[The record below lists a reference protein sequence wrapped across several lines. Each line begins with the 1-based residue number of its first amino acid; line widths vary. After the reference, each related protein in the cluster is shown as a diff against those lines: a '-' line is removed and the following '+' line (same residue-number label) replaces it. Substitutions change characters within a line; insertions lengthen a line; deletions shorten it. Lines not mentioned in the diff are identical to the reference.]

1 MRTLSD
7 NIYLICHQEKPTEH
21 KTMKKFRKQD
31 SEKYFEEK
39 KPVRLVDTQEYM
51 EMIRAL
57 LEDGQEVS
65 MIVTGNSM
73 RPFLKHRRDKICMKK
88 TDRKLRKGDIVFY
101 RRENGQYV
109 MHRILKCGDQSYT
122 LLGDGQIVPESGIR
136 QEQIF
141 ARITKVQVRGKW
153 IGPENFRWRFFE
165 HIWIR
170 FCGIRKLGLSFSSKV
185 QNLKKS
191 SKEIHNETVRA
202 AGKWKDGTFQEIF
215 DDWKWILHYSVRYRW
230 TIFFY
235 TFLGMVSTSLGLL
248 SSIAGKYLIDIV
260 TGYQMNKAG
269 MIFGVMAGSFAVSLI
284 LNGGISRIM
293 VKLNTNISNDIRAD
307 LFEQILD
314 VSWLGLSKYQNG
326 DMLSRFNQDIETV
339 GSNAVSWLPAVVI
352 AFYHFLATFL
362 VLFYYDKVM
371 AGIALGSAP
380 FVVLMSQF
388 MMKKQ
393 RDCQKKVREMSSRM
407 MTFEAETFY
416 NMDMIKSLGIS
427 LHCSTCLKKLQ
438 EQYKKITLDYNL
450 FSIKTKAV
458 LSVVGM
464 AIQFTAFG
472 YCLFRLWT
480 HAITYGTMTLFLQQR
495 NSLSGAF
502 QNLVSI
508 IPSFLNSSVSAHR
521 LRELTELP
529 KEIHSMQNQKD
540 LFLTKGGLEVR
551 LENVT
556 FSYTKGKQVFRESDF
571 CACPGE
577 IVALV
582 GTSGE
587 GKTTLLRL
595 ILGLIEPDTGKAI
608 LKAQDKTE
616 QKLNADT
623 RVCFSYVPQGNTLLA
638 GSIAENLS
646 IAKEGASREEMK
658 TALEMACAWEFVKKL
673 PEGLETKLGER
684 GKGLSEGQSQRIAI
698 ARALLRNAPVILL
711 DEATSALDEETE
723 KKLLKNILEKAP
735 EKTCIVTTHR
745 PGVLRLCRRVYRVED
760 GKIAEQKQDFSGQ
773 SDCRTV
779 RHRNFS
785 G

>member
-73 RPFLKHRRDKICMKK
+73 RPFLKHGRDKICMKK

-153 IGPENFRWRFFE
+153 IEPENFRWRFFE

-170 FCGIRKLGLSFSSKV
+170 FCGIRKLGFSFSSKV

-191 SKEIHNETVRA
+191 SKEIHNETIRA

-235 TFLGMVSTSLGLL
+235 TFLGTVSTSLGLL

-314 VSWLGLSKYQNG
+314 VSWLELNKYQNG

-458 LSVVGM
+458 LSVLGM

-529 KEIHSMQNQKD
+529 KEIHSIQNQKD

-608 LKAQDKTE
+608 LKAQDGTE

-673 PEGLETKLGER
+673 QEGLETKLGER

-760 GKIAEQKQDFSGQ
+760 GKIAEM
-773 SDCRTV
+773 SDLGEERK
-779 RHRNFS
+779 
-785 G
+785 

>member
-73 RPFLKHRRDKICMKK
+73 RPFLKHGRDKICMKK

-248 SSIAGKYLIDIV
+248 SSIAGKYLIDII

-284 LNGGISRIM
+284 LNGGM
-293 VKLNTNISNDIRAD
+293 
-307 LFEQILD
+307 
-314 VSWLGLSKYQNG
+314 
-326 DMLSRFNQDIETV
+326 
-339 GSNAVSWLPAVVI
+339 
-352 AFYHFLATFL
+352 
-362 VLFYYDKVM
+362 YY
-371 AGIALGSAP
+371 
-380 FVVLMSQF
+380 
-388 MMKKQ
+388 
-393 RDCQKKVREMSSRM
+393 
-407 MTFEAETFY
+407 
-416 NMDMIKSLGIS
+416 
-427 LHCSTCLKKLQ
+427 
-438 EQYKKITLDYNL
+438 
-450 FSIKTKAV
+450 
-458 LSVVGM
+458 
-464 AIQFTAFG
+464 
-472 YCLFRLWT
+472 
-480 HAITYGTMTLFLQQR
+480 
-495 NSLSGAF
+495 
-502 QNLVSI
+502 
-508 IPSFLNSSVSAHR
+508 
-521 LRELTELP
+521 
-529 KEIHSMQNQKD
+529 
-540 LFLTKGGLEVR
+540 
-551 LENVT
+551 
-556 FSYTKGKQVFRESDF
+556 
-571 CACPGE
+571 
-577 IVALV
+577 
-582 GTSGE
+582 
-587 GKTTLLRL
+587 
-595 ILGLIEPDTGKAI
+595 
-608 LKAQDKTE
+608 
-616 QKLNADT
+616 
-623 RVCFSYVPQGNTLLA
+623 
-638 GSIAENLS
+638 
-646 IAKEGASREEMK
+646 
-658 TALEMACAWEFVKKL
+658 
-673 PEGLETKLGER
+673 
-684 GKGLSEGQSQRIAI
+684 
-698 ARALLRNAPVILL
+698 
-711 DEATSALDEETE
+711 
-723 KKLLKNILEKAP
+723 
-735 EKTCIVTTHR
+735 
-745 PGVLRLCRRVYRVED
+745 
-760 GKIAEQKQDFSGQ
+760 GKIEYEHQQ
-773 SDCRTV
+773 
-779 RHRNFS
+779 
-785 G
+785 

>member
-1 MRTLSD
+1 MSAFADQNHAPSLTCVRLE
-7 NIYLICHQEKPTEH
+7 LICHQEKPTEH

-73 RPFLKHRRDKICMKK
+73 RPFLKHGRDKICMKK

-153 IGPENFRWRFFE
+153 IGSENFRWRFFE

-293 VKLNTNISNDIRAD
+293 VKLNTNISNDIRED

-314 VSWLGLSKYQNG
+314 VSWLELSKYQNG

-464 AIQFTAFG
+464 AVQFTAFG

-608 LKAQDKTE
+608 LKAQDGTE

-673 PEGLETKLGER
+673 QEGLETKLGER

-760 GKIAEQKQDFSGQ
+760 GKIAEM
-773 SDCRTV
+773 SDLGEERK
-779 RHRNFS
+779 
-785 G
+785 

>member
-1 MRTLSD
+1 
-7 NIYLICHQEKPTEH
+7 
-21 KTMKKFRKQD
+21 MKKFRKQD

-73 RPFLKHRRDKICMKK
+73 RPFLKHGRDKICMKK

-141 ARITKVQVRGKW
+141 ASITKVQVRGKW

-170 FCGIRKLGLSFSSKV
+170 FCGIRKLGFSFSSKV

-235 TFLGMVSTSLGLL
+235 TFLGTVSTSLGLL

-314 VSWLGLSKYQNG
+314 VSWLELSKYQNG

-458 LSVVGM
+458 LSVLGM
-464 AIQFTAFG
+464 AVQFTAFG

-529 KEIHSMQNQKD
+529 KEIHSIQNQKD

-608 LKAQDKTE
+608 LKAQDGTE

-673 PEGLETKLGER
+673 QEGLETKLGER

-745 PGVLRLCRRVYRVED
+745 PGVLRLCRRVYRVEN
-760 GKIAEQKQDFSGQ
+760 GKIAEM
-773 SDCRTV
+773 SDLGEKRK
-779 RHRNFS
+779 
-785 G
+785 

>member
-1 MRTLSD
+1 
-7 NIYLICHQEKPTEH
+7 
-21 KTMKKFRKQD
+21 MKKFRKQD

-73 RPFLKHRRDKICMKK
+73 RPFLKHGRDKICMKK

-191 SKEIHNETVRA
+191 SKEIHNETIRA

-235 TFLGMVSTSLGLL
+235 TFLGTVSTSLGLL

-314 VSWLGLSKYQNG
+314 VSWLELNKYQNG

-458 LSVVGM
+458 LSVLGM
-464 AIQFTAFG
+464 AVQFTAFG

-608 LKAQDKTE
+608 LKAQDGTE

-623 RVCFSYVPQGNTLLA
+623 RLCFSYVPQGNTLLA

-760 GKIAEQKQDFSGQ
+760 GKIAEM
-773 SDCRTV
+773 SDLGEKRK
-779 RHRNFS
+779 
-785 G
+785 

>member
-1 MRTLSD
+1 
-7 NIYLICHQEKPTEH
+7 
-21 KTMKKFRKQD
+21 MKKFRKQD

-73 RPFLKHRRDKICMKK
+73 RPFLKHGRDKICMKK

-109 MHRILKCGDQSYT
+109 MHRILKCRDQSYT

-153 IGPENFRWRFFE
+153 IGSENFRWRFFE

-170 FCGIRKLGLSFSSKV
+170 FWGIRKLGLSFSSKV

-235 TFLGMVSTSLGLL
+235 TFLGTVSTSLGLL

-314 VSWLGLSKYQNG
+314 VSWLELSKYQNG

-427 LHCSTCLKKLQ
+427 LRCSTCLKKLQ

-458 LSVVGM
+458 LSVLGM
-464 AIQFTAFG
+464 AVQFTAFG

-556 FSYTKGKQVFRESDF
+556 FSYIKGKQVFRESDF

-595 ILGLIEPDTGKAI
+595 ILGLIEPDTGKVI
-608 LKAQDKTE
+608 LKAQDGTE

-723 KKLLKNILEKAP
+723 EKLLKNILEKAP

-760 GKIAEQKQDFSGQ
+760 GKIAEM
-773 SDCRTV
+773 SDLGEERK
-779 RHRNFS
+779 
-785 G
+785 

>member
-1 MRTLSD
+1 
-7 NIYLICHQEKPTEH
+7 
-21 KTMKKFRKQD
+21 MKKFRKQD

-73 RPFLKHRRDKICMKK
+73 RPFLKHGRDKICMKK

-153 IGPENFRWRFFE
+153 IGSENFRWRFFE

-314 VSWLGLSKYQNG
+314 VSWLELSKYQNG

-450 FSIKTKAV
+450 FSFCT
-458 LSVVGM
+458 SPP
-464 AIQFTAFG
+464 
-472 YCLFRLWT
+472 
-480 HAITYGTMTLFLQQR
+480 GTDRASQR
-495 NSLSGAF
+495 N
-502 QNLVSI
+502 
-508 IPSFLNSSVSAHR
+508 
-521 LRELTELP
+521 T
-529 KEIHSMQNQKD
+529 
-540 LFLTKGGLEVR
+540 
-551 LENVT
+551 
-556 FSYTKGKQVFRESDF
+556 
-571 CACPGE
+571 
-577 IVALV
+577 
-582 GTSGE
+582 
-587 GKTTLLRL
+587 
-595 ILGLIEPDTGKAI
+595 
-608 LKAQDKTE
+608 
-616 QKLNADT
+616 
-623 RVCFSYVPQGNTLLA
+623 
-638 GSIAENLS
+638 
-646 IAKEGASREEMK
+646 
-658 TALEMACAWEFVKKL
+658 
-673 PEGLETKLGER
+673 
-684 GKGLSEGQSQRIAI
+684 
-698 ARALLRNAPVILL
+698 
-711 DEATSALDEETE
+711 
-723 KKLLKNILEKAP
+723 
-735 EKTCIVTTHR
+735 
-745 PGVLRLCRRVYRVED
+745 
-760 GKIAEQKQDFSGQ
+760 
-773 SDCRTV
+773 
-779 RHRNFS
+779 
-785 G
+785 

>member
-73 RPFLKHRRDKICMKK
+73 RPFLKHGRDKICMKK

-109 MHRILKCGDQSYT
+109 MHRILKCRDQSYT

-153 IGPENFRWRFFE
+153 IGSENFRWRFFE

-170 FCGIRKLGLSFSSKV
+170 FWGIRKLGLSFSSKV

-235 TFLGMVSTSLGLL
+235 TFLGTVSTSLGLL

-314 VSWLGLSKYQNG
+314 VSWLELSKYQNG

-427 LHCSTCLKKLQ
+427 LRCSTCLKKLQ

-458 LSVVGM
+458 LSVLGM
-464 AIQFTAFG
+464 AVQFTAFG

-556 FSYTKGKQVFRESDF
+556 FSYIKGKQVFRESDF

-595 ILGLIEPDTGKAI
+595 ILGLIEPDTGKVI
-608 LKAQDKTE
+608 LKAQDGTE

-723 KKLLKNILEKAP
+723 EKLLKNILEKAP

-760 GKIAEQKQDFSGQ
+760 GKIAEM
-773 SDCRTV
+773 SDLGEERK
-779 RHRNFS
+779 
-785 G
+785 

>member
-1 MRTLSD
+1 
-7 NIYLICHQEKPTEH
+7 
-21 KTMKKFRKQD
+21 MKKFRKQD

-73 RPFLKHRRDKICMKK
+73 RPFLKHGRDKICMKK

-109 MHRILKCGDQSYT
+109 MHRILKCRDQSYT

-153 IGPENFRWRFFE
+153 IGSENFRWRFFE

-170 FCGIRKLGLSFSSKV
+170 FWGIRKLGLSFSSKV

-235 TFLGMVSTSLGLL
+235 TFLGTVSTSLGLL

-314 VSWLGLSKYQNG
+314 VSWLELSKYQNG

-427 LHCSTCLKKLQ
+427 LRCSTCLKKLQ

-458 LSVVGM
+458 LSVLGM
-464 AIQFTAFG
+464 AVQFTAFG

-529 KEIHSMQNQKD
+529 KEIHSIQNQKD

-595 ILGLIEPDTGKAI
+595 ILGLIEPDTGKVI
-608 LKAQDKTE
+608 LKAQDGTE

-723 KKLLKNILEKAP
+723 EKLLKNILEKAP

-760 GKIAEQKQDFSGQ
+760 GKIAEM
-773 SDCRTV
+773 SDLGEERK
-779 RHRNFS
+779 
-785 G
+785 

>member
-73 RPFLKHRRDKICMKK
+73 RPFLKHGRDKICMKK

-109 MHRILKCGDQSYT
+109 MHRILKCRDQSYT

-153 IGPENFRWRFFE
+153 IGSENFRWRFFE

-170 FCGIRKLGLSFSSKV
+170 FWGIRKLGLSFSSKV

-235 TFLGMVSTSLGLL
+235 TFLGTVSTSLGLL

-314 VSWLGLSKYQNG
+314 VSWLELSKYQNG

-427 LHCSTCLKKLQ
+427 LRCSTCLKKLQ

-458 LSVVGM
+458 LSVLGM
-464 AIQFTAFG
+464 AVQFTAFG

-529 KEIHSMQNQKD
+529 KEIHSIQNQKD

-595 ILGLIEPDTGKAI
+595 ILGLIEPDTGKVI
-608 LKAQDKTE
+608 LKAQDGTE

-723 KKLLKNILEKAP
+723 EKLLKNILEKAP

-760 GKIAEQKQDFSGQ
+760 GKIAEM
-773 SDCRTV
+773 SDLGEERK
-779 RHRNFS
+779 
-785 G
+785 

>member
-1 MRTLSD
+1 
-7 NIYLICHQEKPTEH
+7 
-21 KTMKKFRKQD
+21 MKKFRKQD

-73 RPFLKHRRDKICMKK
+73 RPFLKHGRDKICMKK

-170 FCGIRKLGLSFSSKV
+170 FCGIRKLGFSFSSKV

-191 SKEIHNETVRA
+191 SKEIHNETIRA

-235 TFLGMVSTSLGLL
+235 TFLGTVSTSLGLL

-314 VSWLGLSKYQNG
+314 VSWLELNKYQNG

-458 LSVVGM
+458 LSVLGM

-529 KEIHSMQNQKD
+529 KEIHSIQNQKD

-608 LKAQDKTE
+608 LKAQDGTE

-673 PEGLETKLGER
+673 QEGLETKLGER

-723 KKLLKNILEKAP
+723 KQLLKNILEKAP

-760 GKIAEQKQDFSGQ
+760 GKIAEM
-773 SDCRTV
+773 SDLGEERK
-779 RHRNFS
+779 
-785 G
+785 

>member
-1 MRTLSD
+1 
-7 NIYLICHQEKPTEH
+7 
-21 KTMKKFRKQD
+21 MKKFRKQD

-73 RPFLKHRRDKICMKK
+73 RPFLKHGRDKICMKK

-101 RRENGQYV
+101 RCENGQYV

-170 FCGIRKLGLSFSSKV
+170 FCGIRKLGFSFSSKV

-191 SKEIHNETVRA
+191 SKEIHNETIRA

-235 TFLGMVSTSLGLL
+235 TFLGTVSTSLGLL

-314 VSWLGLSKYQNG
+314 VSWLELNKYQNG

-458 LSVVGM
+458 LSVLGM

-529 KEIHSMQNQKD
+529 KEIHSIQNQKD

-608 LKAQDKTE
+608 LKAQDGTE

-673 PEGLETKLGER
+673 QEGLETKLGER

-760 GKIAEQKQDFSGQ
+760 GKIAEM
-773 SDCRTV
+773 SDLGEERK
-779 RHRNFS
+779 
-785 G
+785 

>member
-73 RPFLKHRRDKICMKK
+73 RPFLKHGRDKICMKK

-170 FCGIRKLGLSFSSKV
+170 FCGIRKLGFSFSSKV

-191 SKEIHNETVRA
+191 SKEIHNETIRA

-235 TFLGMVSTSLGLL
+235 TFLGTVSTSLGLL

-314 VSWLGLSKYQNG
+314 VSWLELNKYQNG

-458 LSVVGM
+458 LSVLGM

-529 KEIHSMQNQKD
+529 KEIHSIQNQKD
-540 LFLTKGGLEVR
+540 LFLKKGGLEVR

-608 LKAQDKTE
+608 LKAQDGTE

-673 PEGLETKLGER
+673 QEGLETKLGER

-760 GKIAEQKQDFSGQ
+760 GKIAEM
-773 SDCRTV
+773 SDLGEERK
-779 RHRNFS
+779 
-785 G
+785 

>member
-215 DDWKWILHYSVRYRW
+215 DDWKWILQYSVRYRW

-314 VSWLGLSKYQNG
+314 VSWLELSKYQNG

>member
-1 MRTLSD
+1 
-7 NIYLICHQEKPTEH
+7 
-21 KTMKKFRKQD
+21 MKKFRKQD

-73 RPFLKHRRDKICMKK
+73 RPFLKHGRDKICMKK

-170 FCGIRKLGLSFSSKV
+170 FCGIRKLGFSFSSKV

-191 SKEIHNETVRA
+191 SKEIHNETIRA

-235 TFLGMVSTSLGLL
+235 TFLGTVSTSLGLL

-314 VSWLGLSKYQNG
+314 VSWLELNKYQNG

-458 LSVVGM
+458 LSVLGM

-529 KEIHSMQNQKD
+529 KEIHSIQNQKD

-608 LKAQDKTE
+608 LKAQDGTE

-673 PEGLETKLGER
+673 QEGLETKLGER

-723 KKLLKNILEKAP
+723 KKLLKNILEKSTGKNLYRDNASPGGSEAVP
-735 EKTCIVTTHR
+735 ESL
-745 PGVLRLCRRVYRVED
+745 PG
-760 GKIAEQKQDFSGQ
+760 GKRK
-773 SDCRTV
+773 DCRDE
-779 RHRNFS
+779 
-785 G
+785 

>member
-73 RPFLKHRRDKICMKK
+73 RPFLKHGRDKICMKK

-170 FCGIRKLGLSFSSKV
+170 FCGIRKLGFSISSKV

-191 SKEIHNETVRA
+191 SKEIHNETIRA

-235 TFLGMVSTSLGLL
+235 TFLGTVSTSLGLL

-314 VSWLGLSKYQNG
+314 VSWLELNKYQNG

-458 LSVVGM
+458 LSVLGM

-529 KEIHSMQNQKD
+529 KEIHSIQNQKD

-608 LKAQDKTE
+608 LKAQDGTE

-673 PEGLETKLGER
+673 QEGLETKLGER

-760 GKIAEQKQDFSGQ
+760 GKIAEM
-773 SDCRTV
+773 SDLGEERK
-779 RHRNFS
+779 
-785 G
+785 

>member
-7 NIYLICHQEKPTEH
+7 NIYLAYHQEKPTEH

-73 RPFLKHRRDKICMKK
+73 RPFLKHGRDKICMKK

-170 FCGIRKLGLSFSSKV
+170 FCGIRKLGFSFSSKV

-235 TFLGMVSTSLGLL
+235 TFLGTVSTSLGLL

-314 VSWLGLSKYQNG
+314 VSWLELSKYQNG

-458 LSVVGM
+458 LSVLGM
-464 AIQFTAFG
+464 AVQFTAFG

-480 HAITYGTMTLFLQQR
+480 INCLTLHPL
-495 NSLSGAF
+495 
-502 QNLVSI
+502 
-508 IPSFLNSSVSAHR
+508 
-521 LRELTELP
+521 
-529 KEIHSMQNQKD
+529 
-540 LFLTKGGLEVR
+540 
-551 LENVT
+551 
-556 FSYTKGKQVFRESDF
+556 
-571 CACPGE
+571 
-577 IVALV
+577 
-582 GTSGE
+582 
-587 GKTTLLRL
+587 
-595 ILGLIEPDTGKAI
+595 
-608 LKAQDKTE
+608 
-616 QKLNADT
+616 
-623 RVCFSYVPQGNTLLA
+623 
-638 GSIAENLS
+638 
-646 IAKEGASREEMK
+646 
-658 TALEMACAWEFVKKL
+658 
-673 PEGLETKLGER
+673 
-684 GKGLSEGQSQRIAI
+684 
-698 ARALLRNAPVILL
+698 
-711 DEATSALDEETE
+711 
-723 KKLLKNILEKAP
+723 
-735 EKTCIVTTHR
+735 
-745 PGVLRLCRRVYRVED
+745 
-760 GKIAEQKQDFSGQ
+760 
-773 SDCRTV
+773 
-779 RHRNFS
+779 
-785 G
+785 

>member
-1 MRTLSD
+1 
-7 NIYLICHQEKPTEH
+7 
-21 KTMKKFRKQD
+21 MKKFRKQD

-73 RPFLKHRRDKICMKK
+73 RPFLKHGRDKICMKK

-170 FCGIRKLGLSFSSKV
+170 FCGIRKLGFSFSSKV

-235 TFLGMVSTSLGLL
+235 TFLGTVSTSLGLL

-314 VSWLGLSKYQNG
+314 VSWLELSKYQNG

-458 LSVVGM
+458 LSVLGM
-464 AIQFTAFG
+464 AVQFTAFG

-540 LFLTKGGLEVR
+540 LFLTKGRLEVR

-595 ILGLIEPDTGKAI
+595 ILGLIEPDTGKVI
-608 LKAQDKTE
+608 LKAQDGTE

-723 KKLLKNILEKAP
+723 EKLLKNILEKAP

-760 GKIAEQKQDFSGQ
+760 GKIAEM
-773 SDCRTV
+773 SDLGEERK
-779 RHRNFS
+779 
-785 G
+785 

>member
-1 MRTLSD
+1 
-7 NIYLICHQEKPTEH
+7 
-21 KTMKKFRKQD
+21 
-31 SEKYFEEK
+31 
-39 KPVRLVDTQEYM
+39 
-51 EMIRAL
+51 
-57 LEDGQEVS
+57 
-65 MIVTGNSM
+65 
-73 RPFLKHRRDKICMKK
+73 
-88 TDRKLRKGDIVFY
+88 
-101 RRENGQYV
+101 
-109 MHRILKCGDQSYT
+109 
-122 LLGDGQIVPESGIR
+122 
-136 QEQIF
+136 
-141 ARITKVQVRGKW
+141 
-153 IGPENFRWRFFE
+153 
-165 HIWIR
+165 
-170 FCGIRKLGLSFSSKV
+170 
-185 QNLKKS
+185 
-191 SKEIHNETVRA
+191 
-202 AGKWKDGTFQEIF
+202 
-215 DDWKWILHYSVRYRW
+215 
-230 TIFFY
+230 
-235 TFLGMVSTSLGLL
+235 
-248 SSIAGKYLIDIV
+248 
-260 TGYQMNKAG
+260 
-269 MIFGVMAGSFAVSLI
+269 
-284 LNGGISRIM
+284 
-293 VKLNTNISNDIRAD
+293 
-307 LFEQILD
+307 
-314 VSWLGLSKYQNG
+314 
-326 DMLSRFNQDIETV
+326 
-339 GSNAVSWLPAVVI
+339 
-352 AFYHFLATFL
+352 
-362 VLFYYDKVM
+362 M

-458 LSVVGM
+458 LSVLGM

-529 KEIHSMQNQKD
+529 KEIHSIQNQKD

-608 LKAQDKTE
+608 LKAQDGTE

-623 RVCFSYVPQGNTLLA
+623 RVCFSYVPQGNTILS
-638 GSIAENLS
+638 GTIAENLRMV
-646 IAKEGASREEMK
+646 KEDATEEEMIE
-658 TALEMACAWEFVKKL
+658 ALEIACAWDFVKKR
-673 PEGLETKLGER
+673 PDTINSNVGER
-684 GKGLSEGQSQRIAI
+684 GRGLSEGQAQRLSI
-698 ARALLRNAPVILL
+698 ARALLRDAPVLLL
-711 DEATSALDEETE
+711 DEATSALDVETE
-723 KKLLKNILEKAP
+723 RRVLRNIMTQKP
-735 EKTCIVTTHR
+735 NKTCIVTTHR
-745 PGVLRLCRRVYRVED
+745 PSVLNMCRRVYRVMDTRVTELSEEEAA
-760 GKIAEQKQDFSGQ
+760 KMAMDF
-773 SDCRTV
+773 
-779 RHRNFS
+779 
-785 G
+785 

>member
-73 RPFLKHRRDKICMKK
+73 RPFLKHGRDKICMKK

-248 SSIAGKYLIDIV
+248 SSIAGKYLIDII

-314 VSWLGLSKYQNG
+314 VSWLELNKYQNG

-556 FSYTKGKQVFRESDF
+556 FSYIKEKQVFRESDF

-608 LKAQDKTE
+608 LKAQDGTE

>member
-1 MRTLSD
+1 
-7 NIYLICHQEKPTEH
+7 
-21 KTMKKFRKQD
+21 MKKFRKQD

-73 RPFLKHRRDKICMKK
+73 RPFLKHGRDKICMKK

-109 MHRILKCGDQSYT
+109 MHRILKCRDQSYT

-153 IGPENFRWRFFE
+153 IGSENFRWRFFE

-170 FCGIRKLGLSFSSKV
+170 FWGIRKLGLSFSSKV

-235 TFLGMVSTSLGLL
+235 TFLGTVSTSLGLL

-284 LNGGISRIM
+284 LNGGISHIM

-314 VSWLGLSKYQNG
+314 VSWLELSKYQNG

-427 LHCSTCLKKLQ
+427 LRCSTCLKKLQ

-458 LSVVGM
+458 LSVLGM
-464 AIQFTAFG
+464 AVQFTAFG

-556 FSYTKGKQVFRESDF
+556 FSYIKGKQVFRESDF

-595 ILGLIEPDTGKAI
+595 ILGLIEPDTGKVI
-608 LKAQDKTE
+608 LKAQDGTE

-723 KKLLKNILEKAP
+723 EKLLKNILEKAP

-760 GKIAEQKQDFSGQ
+760 GKIAEM
-773 SDCRTV
+773 SDLGEERK
-779 RHRNFS
+779 
-785 G
+785 

>member
-1 MRTLSD
+1 
-7 NIYLICHQEKPTEH
+7 
-21 KTMKKFRKQD
+21 MKKFRKQD

-73 RPFLKHRRDKICMKK
+73 RPFLKHGRDKICMKK

-109 MHRILKCGDQSYT
+109 MHRILKCRDQSYT

-153 IGPENFRWRFFE
+153 IGSENFRWRFFE

-170 FCGIRKLGLSFSSKV
+170 FWGIRKLGLSFSSKV

-235 TFLGMVSTSLGLL
+235 TFLGTVSTSLGLL

-314 VSWLGLSKYQNG
+314 VSWLELNKYQNG

-427 LHCSTCLKKLQ
+427 LRCSTCLKKLQ

-458 LSVVGM
+458 LSVLGM
-464 AIQFTAFG
+464 AVQFTAFG

-529 KEIHSMQNQKD
+529 KEIHSIQNQKD

-595 ILGLIEPDTGKAI
+595 ILGLIEPDTGKVI
-608 LKAQDKTE
+608 LKAQDGTE

-723 KKLLKNILEKAP
+723 EKLLKNILEKAP

-760 GKIAEQKQDFSGQ
+760 GKIAEM
-773 SDCRTV
+773 SDLGEERK
-779 RHRNFS
+779 
-785 G
+785 

>member
-1 MRTLSD
+1 
-7 NIYLICHQEKPTEH
+7 
-21 KTMKKFRKQD
+21 MKKFRKQD

-73 RPFLKHRRDKICMKK
+73 RPFLKHGRDKICMKK

-170 FCGIRKLGLSFSSKV
+170 FCGIRKLGFSFSSKV

-191 SKEIHNETVRA
+191 SKEIHNETIRA

-235 TFLGMVSTSLGLL
+235 TFLGTVSTSLGLL

-314 VSWLGLSKYQNG
+314 VSWLELNKYQNG

-393 RDCQKKVREMSSRM
+393 WDCQKKVREMSSRM

-458 LSVVGM
+458 LSVLGM

-529 KEIHSMQNQKD
+529 KEIHSIQNQKD

-608 LKAQDKTE
+608 LKAQDGTE

-673 PEGLETKLGER
+673 QEGLETKLGER

-760 GKIAEQKQDFSGQ
+760 GKIAEM
-773 SDCRTV
+773 SDLGEERK
-779 RHRNFS
+779 
-785 G
+785 

>member
-314 VSWLGLSKYQNG
+314 VSWLELSKYQNG

-480 HAITYGTMTLFLQQR
+480 HAIAYGTMTLFLQQR

>member
-1 MRTLSD
+1 
-7 NIYLICHQEKPTEH
+7 
-21 KTMKKFRKQD
+21 MKKFRKQD

-39 KPVRLVDTQEYM
+39 KPVRLIDTQEYM

-73 RPFLKHRRDKICMKK
+73 RPFLKHGRDKICMKK

-153 IGPENFRWRFFE
+153 IGSENFRWRFFE

-170 FCGIRKLGLSFSSKV
+170 FWGIRKLGFSFSSKV

-202 AGKWKDGTFQEIF
+202 AGKWKD
-215 DDWKWILHYSVRYRW
+215 
-230 TIFFY
+230 
-235 TFLGMVSTSLGLL
+235 
-248 SSIAGKYLIDIV
+248 
-260 TGYQMNKAG
+260 
-269 MIFGVMAGSFAVSLI
+269 
-284 LNGGISRIM
+284 
-293 VKLNTNISNDIRAD
+293 
-307 LFEQILD
+307 
-314 VSWLGLSKYQNG
+314 
-326 DMLSRFNQDIETV
+326 
-339 GSNAVSWLPAVVI
+339 
-352 AFYHFLATFL
+352 
-362 VLFYYDKVM
+362 
-371 AGIALGSAP
+371 
-380 FVVLMSQF
+380 
-388 MMKKQ
+388 
-393 RDCQKKVREMSSRM
+393 
-407 MTFEAETFY
+407 
-416 NMDMIKSLGIS
+416 
-427 LHCSTCLKKLQ
+427 
-438 EQYKKITLDYNL
+438 
-450 FSIKTKAV
+450 
-458 LSVVGM
+458 
-464 AIQFTAFG
+464 
-472 YCLFRLWT
+472 
-480 HAITYGTMTLFLQQR
+480 
-495 NSLSGAF
+495 GAF

-658 TALEMACAWEFVKKL
+658 TALEMACAWEFVEKL

-723 KKLLKNILEKAP
+723 KKLLKNILKKAP

>member
-7 NIYLICHQEKPTEH
+7 NIYLICHQEKPAEH

-314 VSWLGLSKYQNG
+314 VSWLELSKYQNG

>member
-1 MRTLSD
+1 
-7 NIYLICHQEKPTEH
+7 
-21 KTMKKFRKQD
+21 MKKFRKQD

-51 EMIRAL
+51 EMIRTL

-73 RPFLKHRRDKICMKK
+73 RPFLKHGRDKICMKK

-122 LLGDGQIVPESGIR
+122 LLGDGQIVPEAGIR

-153 IGPENFRWRFFE
+153 IGPENFRGRFFE

-170 FCGIRKLGLSFSSKV
+170 FCGIRKLGFSFSSKV

-314 VSWLGLSKYQNG
+314 VSWLELSKYQNG

-393 RDCQKKVREMSSRM
+393 RDCQKK
-407 MTFEAETFY
+407 
-416 NMDMIKSLGIS
+416 
-427 LHCSTCLKKLQ
+427 LQ

-458 LSVVGM
+458 LSVLGM
-464 AIQFTAFG
+464 AVQFTAFG

-529 KEIHSMQNQKD
+529 KEIHSIQNQKD

-608 LKAQDKTE
+608 LKAQDGTE

-673 PEGLETKLGER
+673 QEGLETKLGER

-760 GKIAEQKQDFSGQ
+760 GKIAEM
-773 SDCRTV
+773 SDLGEKRK
-779 RHRNFS
+779 
-785 G
+785 

>member
-1 MRTLSD
+1 
-7 NIYLICHQEKPTEH
+7 
-21 KTMKKFRKQD
+21 MKKFRKQD

-39 KPVRLVDTQEYM
+39 KPVRLIDTQEYM

-73 RPFLKHRRDKICMKK
+73 RPFLKHGRDKICMKK

-170 FCGIRKLGLSFSSKV
+170 FCGIRKLGFSFSSKV

-191 SKEIHNETVRA
+191 SKEIHNETIRA

-235 TFLGMVSTSLGLL
+235 TFLGTVSTSLGLL

-314 VSWLGLSKYQNG
+314 VSWLELNKYQNG

-458 LSVVGM
+458 LSVLGM

-529 KEIHSMQNQKD
+529 KEIHSIQNQKD

-608 LKAQDKTE
+608 LKAQDGTE

>member
-1 MRTLSD
+1 
-7 NIYLICHQEKPTEH
+7 
-21 KTMKKFRKQD
+21 MKKFRKQD

-65 MIVTGNSM
+65 KIVTGNSM
-73 RPFLKHRRDKICMKK
+73 RPFLKHGRDKICMKK

-170 FCGIRKLGLSFSSKV
+170 FCGIRKLGFSFSSKV

-191 SKEIHNETVRA
+191 SKEIHNETIRA

-235 TFLGMVSTSLGLL
+235 TFLGTVSTSLGLL

-314 VSWLGLSKYQNG
+314 VSWLELNKYQNG

-458 LSVVGM
+458 LSVLGM

-529 KEIHSMQNQKD
+529 KEIHSIQNQKD

-608 LKAQDKTE
+608 LKAQDGTE

-673 PEGLETKLGER
+673 QEGLETKLGER

-745 PGVLRLCRRVYRVED
+745 PGVLRLSRRVYRVED
-760 GKIAEQKQDFSGQ
+760 GKIAEM
-773 SDCRTV
+773 SDLGEERK
-779 RHRNFS
+779 
-785 G
+785 

>member
-39 KPVRLVDTQEYM
+39 KPVRLIDTQEYM

-73 RPFLKHRRDKICMKK
+73 RPFLKHGRDKICMKK

-153 IGPENFRWRFFE
+153 IGSENFRWRFFE

-314 VSWLGLSKYQNG
+314 VSWLELSKYQNG

-502 QNLVSI
+502 QTLVSI

-556 FSYTKGKQVFRESDF
+556 FSYIKEKQVFRESDF

-608 LKAQDKTE
+608 LKAQDGTE

-698 ARALLRNAPVILL
+698 ARALVRNAPVILL